1 MWQSAILDQVRIT
14 HLSTFIVKIM
24 FISIP
29 SKTVN
34 DFEMIGFGDDVVPM
48 WVLEETSV
56 CSFVK
61 PRDYIGLGFF
71 LYNERFLDIYIKSS
85 HRTTAV

>member
-61 PRDYIGLGFF
+61 PRDCMGLGFF
-71 LYNERFLDIYIKSS
+71 
-85 HRTTAV
+85 V